1 MRDRT
6 PVRAFGLALAVPQT
20 VIGLWAVLSPRGFY
34 DTFPGIG
41 PALVAAEPP
50 YNAHLVTDAGAGF
63 LASGGVLLVACLLG
77 GVAELRLGAVA
88 YLLFVVPHLTWHAT
102 HPSDLL
108 AAGSDVLN
116 VVLLGA
122 QAAGAAT
129 LVVLTT
135 HRKAAA
141 WASSSASSST

>member
-1 MRDRT
+1 MKAPT

-63 LASGGVLLVACLLG
+63 LATGGVLLGACLIG
-77 GVAELRLGAVA
+77 GLAEVRVGAAA
-88 YLLFVVPHLTWHAT
+88 YLLFAVPHLTWHAA
-102 HPSDLL
+102 HPSALL
-108 AAGSDVLN
+108 AAGNDVLN
-116 VVLLGA
+116 LVLLGA
-122 QAAGAAT
+122 QAAGALT

-141 WASSSASSST
+141 WAS

>member
-1 MRDRT
+1 MKAPT

-34 DTFPGIG
+34 DSFPGIG

-63 LASGGVLLVACLLG
+63 LATGGVLLGACLIG
-77 GVAELRLGAVA
+77 GLAEVRVGAAA
-88 YLLFVVPHLTWHAT
+88 YLLFAVPHLAWHAA

-108 AAGSDVLN
+108 AAGNDVLT
-116 VVLLGA
+116 VVLLGV
-122 QAAGAAT
+122 QAAGALT

-141 WASSSASSST
+141 WAS